1 MLSTLLPMFVFA
13 IASTGTPGPN
23 NIMVMTSG
31 ANFGYWRTVPHM
43 LGIAL
48 GFSGMVVALGLGF
61 SQLFAV
67 YPQVHEM
74 LKWMGTG
81 YLLFLAWKIA
91 TAAKPEDAE
100 ANGAKAEGAPLTFV
114 QAALFQWVNPKAWMV
129 GIAGLTAFTSNDGNY
144 ELQTL
149 IIAGVF
155 LAVSFPLSSFWC
167 SFGTIIG
174 RFLTSLRSL
183 RIFNGAMATLIV
195 GSIVLLYV

>member
-1 MLSTLLPMFVFA
+1 MLSVLLPMFAFA

-23 NIMVMTSG
+23 NIMVMASG
-31 ANFGYWRTVPHM
+31 ANFGYWRTIPHM

-67 YPQVHEM
+67 YPQVHEI
-74 LKWMGTG
+74 LKWLGTA
-81 YLLFLAWKIA
+81 YLLFLAWKIG
-91 TAAKPEDAE
+91 TAAKPEDAQ
-100 ANGAKAEGAPLTFV
+100 AKSAPLTFV

-129 GIAGLTAFTSNDGNY
+129 GIAGLTAFTSDEGNY
-144 ELQTL
+144 EFQTL

-167 SFGTIIG
+167 SFGTVIG
-174 RFLTSLRSL
+174 RFLTSPRSL
-183 RIFNGAMATLIV
+183 RLFNGAMASLIV
-195 GSIVLLYV
+195 GSIVLLYI

>member
-1 MLSTLLPMFVFA
+1 MLSVLLPMFAFA

-23 NIMVMTSG
+23 NIMVMASG
-31 ANFGYWRTVPHM
+31 ANFGYWRTIPHM

-67 YPQVHEM
+67 YPQVHEI
-74 LKWMGTG
+74 LKWLGTA
-81 YLLFLAWKIA
+81 YLLFLAWKIG
-91 TAAKPEDAE
+91 TAAKPEDAQ
-100 ANGAKAEGAPLTFV
+100 AKSAPLTFV

-129 GIAGLTAFTSNDGNY
+129 GIAGLTAFTSDEGTY
-144 ELQTL
+144 EFQTL

-167 SFGTIIG
+167 SFGTVIG
-174 RFLTSLRSL
+174 RFLTSPRSL
-183 RIFNGAMATLIV
+183 RLFNGAMASLIV
-195 GSIVLLYV
+195 GSIVLLYI

>member
-1 MLSTLLPMFVFA
+1 MLSVLLPMFAFA

-23 NIMVMTSG
+23 NIMVMASG
-31 ANFGYWRTVPHM
+31 ANFGYWRTIPHM

-67 YPQVHEM
+67 YPQVHEI
-74 LKWMGTG
+74 LKWMGTA
-81 YLLFLAWKIA
+81 YLLFLAWKIG
-91 TAAKPEDAE
+91 TAAKPEDAQ
-100 ANGAKAEGAPLTFV
+100 AKSAPLTFV

-129 GIAGLTAFTSNDGNY
+129 GIAGLTAFTSDEGNY

-167 SFGTIIG
+167 SFGTVIG
-174 RFLTSLRSL
+174 RFLTSPRSL
-183 RIFNGAMATLIV
+183 RLFNGAMASLIV
-195 GSIVLLYV
+195 GSIVLLYI

>member
-1 MLSTLLPMFVFA
+1 MLSVLLPMFAFA

-23 NIMVMTSG
+23 NIMVMASG
-31 ANFGYWRTVPHM
+31 ANFGYWRTIPHM

-67 YPQVHEM
+67 YPQVHEI
-74 LKWMGTG
+74 LKWMGTA
-81 YLLFLAWKIA
+81 YLLFLAWKIG
-91 TAAKPEDAE
+91 TAAKPEDAQ
-100 ANGAKAEGAPLTFV
+100 AKSAPLTFV

-129 GIAGLTAFTSNDGNY
+129 GIAGLTAFTSDEGNY

-167 SFGTIIG
+167 SFGTVIG
-174 RFLTSLRSL
+174 RSLTSSRSL
-183 RIFNGAMATLIV
+183 RLFNGAMASLIV
-195 GSIVLLYV
+195 GSIVLLYI

>member
-1 MLSTLLPMFVFA
+1 MLSVLLPMFAFA

-23 NIMVMTSG
+23 NIMVMASG

-48 GFSGMVVALGLGF
+48 GFSGVVVALGLGF

-67 YPQVHEM
+67 YPQVHEI
-74 LKWMGTG
+74 LKWMGTA
-81 YLLFLAWKIA
+81 YLLFLAWKIG
-91 TAAKPEDAE
+91 TAAKPEDAQ
-100 ANGAKAEGAPLTFV
+100 AKSAPLTFV

-129 GIAGLTAFTSNDGNY
+129 GIAGLTAFTSDEGNY

-167 SFGTIIG
+167 SFGTVIG
-174 RFLTSLRSL
+174 RSLTSSRSL
-183 RIFNGAMATLIV
+183 RLFNGAMASLIV
-195 GSIVLLYV
+195 GSIVLLYI

>member
-1 MLSTLLPMFVFA
+1 MLSVLLPMFAFA

-23 NIMVMTSG
+23 NIMVMASG

-67 YPQVHEM
+67 YPQVHEI
-74 LKWMGTG
+74 LKWMGTA
-81 YLLFLAWKIA
+81 YLLFLAWKIG
-91 TAAKPEDAE
+91 TAAKPEDAQ
-100 ANGAKAEGAPLTFV
+100 AKSAPLTFV

-129 GIAGLTAFTSNDGNY
+129 GIAGLTAFTSDEGNY

-167 SFGTIIG
+167 SFGTVIG
-174 RFLTSLRSL
+174 RSLTSSRSL
-183 RIFNGAMATLIV
+183 RLFNGAMASLIV
-195 GSIVLLYV
+195 GSIVLLYI

>member
-1 MLSTLLPMFVFA
+1 MLSVLLPMFAFA
-13 IASTGTPGPN
+13 IASAGTPGPN
-23 NIMVMTSG
+23 NIMVMASG
-31 ANFGYWRTVPHM
+31 ANFGYWRTIPHM

-67 YPQVHEM
+67 YPQVHEI
-74 LKWMGTG
+74 LKWMGTA
-81 YLLFLAWKIA
+81 YLLFLAWKIG
-91 TAAKPEDAE
+91 TAAKPEDAQT
-100 ANGAKAEGAPLTFV
+100 KSAPLTFV

-129 GIAGLTAFTSNDGNY
+129 GIAGLTAFTSDEGNY

-167 SFGTIIG
+167 SFGTVIG
-174 RFLTSLRSL
+174 RFLTSPRSL
-183 RIFNGAMATLIV
+183 RLFNGAMASLIV
-195 GSIVLLYV
+195 GSIVLLYI

>member
-1 MLSTLLPMFVFA
+1 MLSVLLPMFAFA

-23 NIMVMTSG
+23 NIMVMASG
-31 ANFGYWRTVPHM
+31 ANFGYWRTIPHM

-67 YPQVHEM
+67 YPQVHEI
-74 LKWMGTG
+74 LKWLGTA
-81 YLLFLAWKIA
+81 YLLFLAWKIG
-91 TAAKPEDAE
+91 TAAKPEDAQ
-100 ANGAKAEGAPLTFV
+100 AKSAPLTFV

-129 GIAGLTAFTSNDGNY
+129 GIAGLTAFTSDEGNY

-167 SFGTIIG
+167 SFGTVIG
-174 RFLTSLRSL
+174 RFLTSPRSL
-183 RIFNGAMATLIV
+183 RLFNGAMASLIV
-195 GSIVLLYV
+195 GSIVLLYI

>member
-1 MLSTLLPMFVFA
+1 MLSVLLPMFAFA

-23 NIMVMTSG
+23 NIMVMASG
-31 ANFGYWRTVPHM
+31 ANFGYWRTIPHM

-67 YPQVHEM
+67 YPQVHEI
-74 LKWMGTG
+74 LKWLGTA
-81 YLLFLAWKIA
+81 YLLFLAWKIGTA
-91 TAAKPEDAE
+91 TKPEDAQ
-100 ANGAKAEGAPLTFV
+100 AKSAPLTFV

-129 GIAGLTAFTSNDGNY
+129 GIAGLTAFTSNEGNY

-167 SFGTIIG
+167 SFGTVIG
-174 RFLTSLRSL
+174 RFLTSPRSL
-183 RIFNGAMATLIV
+183 RLFNGAMASLIV
-195 GSIVLLYV
+195 GSIVLLYI

>member
-1 MLSTLLPMFVFA
+1 MLSVLLPMFAFA

-23 NIMVMTSG
+23 NIMVMASG
-31 ANFGYWRTVPHM
+31 ANFGYWRTIPHM

-67 YPQVHEM
+67 YPQVHEI
-74 LKWMGTG
+74 LKWLGTA
-81 YLLFLAWKIA
+81 YLLFLAWKIG
-91 TAAKPEDAE
+91 TAAKPEDAQ
-100 ANGAKAEGAPLTFV
+100 ARSAPLTFV

-129 GIAGLTAFTSNDGNY
+129 GIAGLTAFTSDEGNY
-144 ELQTL
+144 EFQTL

-167 SFGTIIG
+167 SFGTVIG
-174 RFLTSLRSL
+174 RFLTSPRSL
-183 RIFNGAMATLIV
+183 RLFNGAMASLIV
-195 GSIVLLYV
+195 GSIVLLYI